1 MRARSAVAASLVGL
15 GVLAGAWRMGLR
27 HAEPAVT
34 GAVPATHA
42 SGGSN
47 GSGGSGGSTGSGG
60 PAATR
65 GVRRVDGSVVSTP
78 YGTVQVRA
86 VLRHGVLT
94 DVVAVHLTDHGPR
107 SVHISAMA
115 EPVLR
120 REARKAHSAR
130 IDTVSGASYTSDGYR
145 RSLQYA
151 LDHAGA

>member
-1 MRARSAVAASLVGL
+1 MRARSAVAASIVGV

-27 HAEPAVT
+27 HVEPSGTA
-34 GAVPATHA
+34 AAPSTHA
-42 SGGSN
+42 SAGPTGPS
-47 GSGGSGGSTGSGG
+47 GST
-60 PAATR
+60 AAP

-86 VLRHGVLT
+86 VLRGGVLT

-107 SVHISAMA
+107 SVRISSMA
-115 EPVLR
+115 EPILR
-120 REARKAHSAR
+120 QEARRAHSAR

-151 LDHAGA
+151 LDHAGG